1 VKQLNKNKNNIK
13 NKKLNGKCLVISL
26 VKFFFYSFINY
37 FFKIRKKKALTS
49 REVMLLN
56 VFILLQKIKN
66 ILIMSLTIES
76 RVKKVI
82 AKKLEIDP
90 DKIKLDSRFVEDL
103 SMDSLMRVEIM
114 MMLEEEFKDFKV
126 EIPDEAA
133 EKIKTVTDAISYI
146 ESLAT

>member
-1 VKQLNKNKNNIK
+1 
-13 NKKLNGKCLVISL
+13 
-26 VKFFFYSFINY
+26 
-37 FFKIRKKKALTS
+37 
-49 REVMLLN
+49 
-56 VFILLQKIKN
+56 
-66 ILIMSLTIES
+66 MSLTIES
-76 RVKKVI
+76 RVKKII

-133 EKIKTVTDAISYI
+133 EKIKTVADVIAYI
-146 ESLAT
+146 EEVAAQA